1 YDAANVL
8 RAESALAHAGLAPN
22 IVVDSS
28 HANSLK
34 DHNRQPGV
42 FRDCVEQIVG
52 GNRSIVGL
60 MAESNLNGGHQSIPA
75 DRSLLQYGVSVTDA
89 CVDWETTER
98 MVTSAAEALS
108 GRLSGRGAQPVGS
121 CRIDRLAAHAHLR
134 LRQHLAGIEDVARI
148 ERVFQLAHDGDLR
161 LAARIRQ
168 VGQAQRADAVL
179 GRRRALPVAHQPID
193 QLLDTDGVDAS
204 RRLHVQVEIR
214 IADVAEERGARL
226 RPGGRDGFANRGY
239 EAPDITCRDAD
250 VVPERWPPQ
259 PRKLGRRVADLP
271 ERGRLTGRQRDGTV
285 DDDAGIDRR
294 GQHLLEVP

>member
-1 YDAANVL
+1 VGFKNGTDGSLETAINAIRSAARPHGFLGINPLGRPAIVRTRGNRHGHLILRGGGGRPNYDAANVL

-121 CRIDRLAAHAHLR
+121 
-134 LRQHLAGIEDVARI
+134 
-148 ERVFQLAHDGDLR
+148 
-161 LAARIRQ
+161 
-168 VGQAQRADAVL
+168 
-179 GRRRALPVAHQPID
+179 
-193 QLLDTDGVDAS
+193 
-204 RRLHVQVEIR
+204 
-214 IADVAEERGARL
+214 
-226 RPGGRDGFANRGY
+226 
-239 EAPDITCRDAD
+239 
-250 VVPERWPPQ
+250 
-259 PRKLGRRVADLP
+259 
-271 ERGRLTGRQRDGTV
+271 
-285 DDDAGIDRR
+285 
-294 GQHLLEVP
+294 